1 MTLFRLYLLAW
12 LVVVTAYTAITIS
25 NHGLDF
31 MPIFFGDMAA
41 MAWPGQFNLDFLGFL
56 TLSALWVMWRHRF
69 SAGGLIL
76 GIVAFNG
83 GIPFLCAYLLY
94 QSLRHQADIET
105 LLLGPSRI
113 SKG

>member
-1 MTLFRLYLLAW
+1 MTLFRLFLLAW
-12 LVVVTAYTAITIS
+12 LVIVTAYTTITIF

-31 MPIFFGDMAA
+31 MPVFFGDIAR

-56 TLSALWVMWRHRF
+56 SLSALWVMWRHRF
-69 SAGGLIL
+69 SLGGLIL

-94 QSLRHQADIET
+94 HSLHNQADIET
-105 LLLGPSRI
+105 LLLGPSRA
-113 SKG
+113 SGR